1 MTSQLKWRL
10 SKLPTV
16 DELLKLV
23 NDKVITQEEAKEIL
37 FNKETE
43 NERDIESYKQEIKF
57 LKEVI
62 EKLGDRSTIVQ
73 VVKEYVP
80 HYINQPFYQPYWYWT
95 APSNTYCVTTG
106 TTSCAAGSN
115 ALTNYSSL
123 ASASGGNTCYAT
135 AQDCSFSSI
144 VS

>member
-1 MTSQLKWRL
+1 MTTQLKWRL

-23 NDKVITQEEAKEIL
+23 SDKVITQEEAKEVL

-43 NERDIESYKQEIKF
+43 SERDIESYKQEIKF

-62 EKLGDRSTIVQ
+62 EKLGDRSAIIQ

-80 HYINQPFYQPYWYWT
+80 HYINTPFYQPYYYYAT
-95 APSNTYCVTTG
+95 CGGNSTTTCDSNFSVTSG
-106 TTSCAAGSN
+106 G
-115 ALTNYSSL
+115 
-123 ASASGGNTCYAT
+123 ASGNSNLVYTGSSDAVN
-135 AQDCSFSSI
+135 CSFSSI

>member
-23 NDKVITQEEAKEIL
+23 SDKVITQEEAKEIL

-43 NERDIESYKQEIKF
+43 SERDIESYKQEIKF

-62 EKLGDRSTIVQ
+62 DKLGDKTRIVE
-73 VVKEYVP
+73 VVKQYVP
-80 HYINQPFYQPYWYWT
+80 YYIQQPFYQPYW
-95 APSNTYCVTTG
+95 TYCSYESSGTTG
-106 TTSCAAGSN
+106 TTGNYVTTTSATSLLSSTGSG
-115 ALTNYSSL
+115 TCDY
-123 ASASGGNTCYAT
+123 GNV
-135 AQDCSFSSI
+135 DCSFSSI

>member
-1 MTSQLKWRL
+1 MTTSLKWRL

-43 NERDIESYKQEIKF
+43 TERDIESYKQEIKF

-62 EKLGDRSTIVQ
+62 DKLSDRGRIVE

-80 HYINQPFYQPYWYWT
+80 RYIHTPFYQPYW
-95 APSNTYCVTTG
+95 TYCTSGSNLITAASG
-106 TTSCAAGSN
+106 TTYLDCSGNSCLTSDGSG
-115 ALTNYSSL
+115 S
-123 ASASGGNTCYAT
+123 
-135 AQDCSFSSI
+135 CSFSSI

>member
-23 NDKVITQEEAKEIL
+23 SDKIITQDEAKEIL

-43 NERDIESYKQEIKF
+43 TERDIESYKQEIKF

-62 EKLGDRSTIVQ
+62 DKLGDRDRIIT
-73 VVKEYVP
+73 VVKERVP
-80 HYINQPFYQPYWYWT
+80 YYISQPFYQPYY
-95 APSNTYCVTTG
+95 SYTTCGSMSATSGTLLDTSGNG
-106 TTSCAAGSN
+106 TTAYVSYGS
-115 ALTNYSSL
+115 
-123 ASASGGNTCYAT
+123 SGGY
-135 AQDCSFSSI
+135 DSFSSI

>member
-23 NDKVITQEEAKEIL
+23 SDKVITQEEAKEVL

-43 NERDIESYKQEIKF
+43 SERDIESYKQEIKF

-62 EKLGDRSTIVQ
+62 EKLGDKDRIVT

-80 HYINQPFYQPYWYWT
+80 HYITQPFYQPYW
-95 APSNTYCVTTG
+95 TYVT
-106 TTSCAAGSN
+106 CGSN
-115 ALTNYSSL
+115 
-123 ASASGGNTCYAT
+123 SGTCGSYTDTAT
-135 AQDCSFSSI
+135 AGTAYLDCSNSSCLTSDGNGSCNFSSI

>member
-1 MTSQLKWRL
+1 MTKQLKWRL

-23 NDKVITQEEAKEIL
+23 SDKVITQEEAKEVL
-37 FNKETE
+37 FNEETE
-43 NERDIESYKQEIKF
+43 TERDIESYKQEIKF

-62 EKLGDRSTIVQ
+62 DKLGDRDRIVT

-80 HYINQPFYQPYWYWT
+80 HYITQPFYQPYYFYAT
-95 APSNTYCVTTG
+95 SGLTNCGSLTTSGSNYLSCNATG
-106 TTSCAAGSN
+106 TTGAN
-115 ALTNYSSL
+115 AI
-123 ASASGGNTCYAT
+123 
-135 AQDCSFSSI
+135 DCSFSSI